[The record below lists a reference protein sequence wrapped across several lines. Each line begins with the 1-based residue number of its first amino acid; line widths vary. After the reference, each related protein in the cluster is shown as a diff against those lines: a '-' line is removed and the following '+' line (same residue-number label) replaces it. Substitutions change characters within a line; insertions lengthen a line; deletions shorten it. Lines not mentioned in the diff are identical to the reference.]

1 MVTKK
6 NSRNPWAWIPTLYF
20 AEGLPNVIVTA
31 LSVVMYMQLG
41 LTDAEVGLYTGWLA
55 LPWVIK
61 PLWSPFIDLLK
72 TKRWWVLTM
81 QALLGAALA
90 GIAFSLPTAFC
101 FQATMCFFFLI
112 AFCSAT
118 HDISADGFYM
128 IELDEHNQTKFVGLR
143 NTFYRLAII
152 FVNGFLVMLAGVLQ
166 VMFRNQIR
174 FSWALIFYGLAGIFI
189 GLWLYHS
196 RLMPTPKEDV
206 QTERTVG
213 EVTHELKNM
222 FRTFF
227 TKFGVRETVI
237 VMLFLLF
244 YRFPEAL
251 LNTMTKTFILRPNS
265 QGGLGMSPQEYG
277 LANGTVGLIGLL
289 LGGIIGGILV
299 SRDGMKKWLWP
310 MVCAITL
317 PDAVY
322 IYLSYSL
329 NSDIVMVSSCLFVE
343 QFGYGLGFTVLTLYM
358 LFYSQGKFKTS
369 HYSICTGI
377 SYLGLMLPG
386 MVSGYLKDILG
397 YRHFFIVVMACC
409 VITFLVTDYLKIDP
423 NFGKK
428 EKEEEDEGEMLDEE
442 VTNEEDILEKEI
454 TEEDD
459 IWEEEIT
466 EEEYLENEDSSE
478 KQDLQNENEKGNRK

>member
-1 MVTKK
+1 MKK
-6 NSRNPWAWIPTLYF
+6 RNPWAWIPTLYF
-20 AEGLPNVIVTA
+20 AEGLPNIIVTG
-31 LSVVMYMQLG
+31 LSVVMYMQMG
-41 LTDAEVGLYTGWLA
+41 LSDAEVGLYTGWLA

-81 QALLGAALA
+81 QALIGASLA
-90 GIAFSLPTAFC
+90 GIAFSIPTAFW
-101 FQATMCFFFLI
+101 FQATMCLFFLI

-128 IELDEHNQTKFVGLR
+128 IELDDHNQAKYVGLR

-152 FVNGFLVMLAGVLQ
+152 FVNGMLVSLAGILQ
-166 VMFRNQIR
+166 VVFRGQIR
-174 FSWALIFYGLAGIFI
+174 FTWALIFYGLAGLFI

-196 RLMPTPKEDV
+196 RFTPRPKEDV
-206 QTERTVG
+206 HTKRTLT
-213 EVTHELKNM
+213 EVTSELKKM
-222 FRTFF
+222 FITFF
-227 TKFGVRETVI
+227 QKFDRRGTLI

-251 LNTMTKTFILRPNS
+251 LNTMTKTFMLRHNNA
-265 QGGLGMSPQEYG
+265 GGLGLSPQEYG

-289 LGGIIGGILV
+289 LGGIIGGVLV
-299 SRDGMKKWLWP
+299 SRDGMKRWLWP

-317 PDAVY
+317 PDVVY

-329 NSDIVMVSSCLFVE
+329 NSNLVVVSSCLFIE

-358 LFYSQGKFKTS
+358 LYYSQGKYKTS

-386 MVSGYLKDILG
+386 MLSGYIKDMVG
-397 YRHFFIVVMACC
+397 YRMFFIIVMVCC
-409 VITFLVTDYLKIDP
+409 AITFAVTAFLKIDP
-423 NFGKK
+423 DFGKK
-428 EKEEEDEGEMLDEE
+428 EKTSQE
-442 VTNEEDILEKEI
+442 
-454 TEEDD
+454 
-459 IWEEEIT
+459 
-466 EEEYLENEDSSE
+466 
-478 KQDLQNENEKGNRK
+478 

>member
-1 MVTKK
+1 
-6 NSRNPWAWIPTLYF
+6 
-20 AEGLPNVIVTA
+20 
-31 LSVVMYMQLG
+31 MYMQMG
-41 LTDAEVGLYTGWLA
+41 LTDSEVGLYTGWLA

-81 QALLGAALA
+81 QALIGAALA
-90 GIAFSLPTAFC
+90 GIAFSIPTAFW

-128 IELDEHNQTKFVGLR
+128 IELDGHNQTKYVGLR

-152 FVNGFLVMLAGVLQ
+152 FVNGVLVSLAGVLQ
-166 VMFRNQIR
+166 VVFRNQIR

-189 GLWLYHS
+189 ALWLYHS
-196 RLMPTPKEDV
+196 RFMPRPADDV
-206 QTERTVG
+206 QTERSVG
-213 EVTHELKNM
+213 EVAHELKNM
-222 FRTFF
+222 FGTFF
-227 TKFGVRETVI
+227 QKFPVKETI
-237 VMLFLLF
+237 CVMLFLLL

-265 QGGLGMSPQEYG
+265 QGGLGLSPQEYG
-277 LANGTVGLIGLL
+277 FANGTVGLIGLL

-299 SRDGMKKWLWP
+299 SRDGMKKWL
-310 MVCAITL
+310 

-322 IYLSYSL
+322 IFLSYSL
-329 NSDIVMVSSCLFVE
+329 NSNLIVVSSCLFVE

-386 MVSGYLKDILG
+386 MLSGYLKDMVG
-397 YRHFFIVVMACC
+397 YRLFFIIVMACC
-409 VITFLVTDYLKIDP
+409 TITFVVTAFLKIDP
-423 NFGKK
+423 DFGKK
-428 EKEEEDEGEMLDEE
+428 EPLPLDAEEE
-442 VTNEEDILEKEI
+442 
-454 TEEDD
+454 
-459 IWEEEIT
+459 EEE
-466 EEEYLENEDSSE
+466 
-478 KQDLQNENEKGNRK
+478 

>member
-1 MVTKK
+1 MKK
-6 NSRNPWAWIPTLYF
+6 RNPWAWIPTLYF
-20 AEGLPNVIVTA
+20 AEGLPNIIVTG
-31 LSVVMYMQLG
+31 LSVVMYMQMG

-81 QALLGAALA
+81 QALIGASLA
-90 GIAFSLPTAFC
+90 GIAFSIPTAVW
-101 FQATMCFFFLI
+101 FQATMCLFFLI

-128 IELDEHNQTKFVGLR
+128 IELDDHNQAKYVGLR

-152 FVNGFLVMLAGVLQ
+152 FVNGMLVSLAGILQ
-166 VMFRNQIR
+166 VVFRGQIR
-174 FSWALIFYGLAGIFI
+174 FTWALIFYGLAGLFI

-196 RLMPTPKEDV
+196 RFMPRPKEDV
-206 QTERTVG
+206 HTKRTLT
-213 EVTHELKNM
+213 EVTSELKKM
-222 FRTFF
+222 FITFF
-227 TKFGVRETVI
+227 QKFDRRGTLI

-251 LNTMTKTFILRPNS
+251 LNTMTKTFMLRNNYA
-265 QGGLGMSPQEYG
+265 GGLGLSPQEYG

-299 SRDGMKKWLWP
+299 SRDGMKRWLWP

-317 PDAVY
+317 PDVVY

-329 NSDIVMVSSCLFVE
+329 NSNLVVVSSCLFIE

-358 LFYSQGKFKTS
+358 LYYSQGKYKTS

-386 MVSGYLKDILG
+386 MLSGYIKDMVG
-397 YRHFFIVVMACC
+397 YRMFFIIVMVCC
-409 VITFLVTDYLKIDP
+409 AITFAVTAFLKIDP
-423 NFGKK
+423 DFGKK
-428 EKEEEDEGEMLDEE
+428 EKTSQE
-442 VTNEEDILEKEI
+442 
-454 TEEDD
+454 
-459 IWEEEIT
+459 
-466 EEEYLENEDSSE
+466 
-478 KQDLQNENEKGNRK
+478 

>member
-1 MVTKK
+1 MKK
-6 NSRNPWAWIPTLYF
+6 RNPWAWIPTLYF
-20 AEGLPNVIVTA
+20 AEGLPNIIVTG
-31 LSVVMYMQLG
+31 LSVVMYMQMG

-81 QALLGAALA
+81 QALIGASLA
-90 GIAFSLPTAFC
+90 GIAFSIPTAFW
-101 FQATMCFFFLI
+101 FKATMCLFFLI

-128 IELDEHNQTKFVGLR
+128 IELDDHNQAKYVGLR

-152 FVNGFLVMLAGVLQ
+152 FVNGMLVSLAGILQ
-166 VMFRNQIR
+166 VVFRGQIR
-174 FSWALIFYGLAGIFI
+174 FTWALIFYGLAGLFI

-196 RLMPTPKEDV
+196 RFMPRPTEDV
-206 QTERTVG
+206 HTKRTLT
-213 EVTHELKNM
+213 EVTSELKKM
-222 FRTFF
+222 FITFF
-227 TKFGVRETVI
+227 QKFDRRGTLI

-251 LNTMTKTFILRPNS
+251 LNTMTKTFMLRNNYS
-265 QGGLGMSPQEYG
+265 GGLGLSPQEYG

-299 SRDGMKKWLWP
+299 SRDGMKRWLWP

-317 PDAVY
+317 PDVVY

-329 NSDIVMVSSCLFVE
+329 NSNLVVVSSCLFIE

-358 LFYSQGKFKTS
+358 LYYSQGKYKTS

-386 MVSGYLKDILG
+386 MLSGYIKDMVG
-397 YRHFFIVVMACC
+397 YRMFFIIVMVCC
-409 VITFLVTDYLKIDP
+409 AITFAVTAFLKIDP
-423 NFGKK
+423 DFGKK
-428 EKEEEDEGEMLDEE
+428 EKTSQE
-442 VTNEEDILEKEI
+442 
-454 TEEDD
+454 
-459 IWEEEIT
+459 
-466 EEEYLENEDSSE
+466 
-478 KQDLQNENEKGNRK
+478 

>member
-1 MVTKK
+1 MKK
-6 NSRNPWAWIPTLYF
+6 RNPWAWIPTLYF
-20 AEGLPNVIVTA
+20 AEGLPNIIVTG
-31 LSVVMYMQLG
+31 LSVVMYMQMG

-72 TKRWWVLTM
+72 TKRCWVLTM
-81 QALLGAALA
+81 QALIGASLA
-90 GIAFSLPTAFC
+90 GIAFSIPTAFW
-101 FQATMCFFFLI
+101 FQATMCLFFLI

-128 IELDEHNQTKFVGLR
+128 IELDDHNQAKYVGLR

-152 FVNGFLVMLAGVLQ
+152 FVNGMLVSLAGILQ
-166 VMFRNQIR
+166 VVFRGQIR
-174 FSWALIFYGLAGIFI
+174 FTWALIFYGLAGLFI

-196 RLMPTPKEDV
+196 RFMPRPTEDV
-206 QTERTVG
+206 HTKRTLT
-213 EVTHELKNM
+213 EVTSELKKM
-222 FRTFF
+222 FITFF
-227 TKFGVRETVI
+227 QKFDRRGTLI

-251 LNTMTKTFILRPNS
+251 LNTMTKTFMLRNNYA
-265 QGGLGMSPQEYG
+265 GGLGLSPQEYG

-299 SRDGMKKWLWP
+299 SRDGMKRWLWP

-317 PDAVY
+317 PDVVY

-329 NSDIVMVSSCLFVE
+329 NSNLVVVSSCLFIE

-358 LFYSQGKFKTS
+358 LYYSQGKYKTS

-386 MVSGYLKDILG
+386 MLSGYIKDMVG
-397 YRHFFIVVMACC
+397 YRMFFIIVMVCC
-409 VITFLVTDYLKIDP
+409 AITFAVTAFLKIDP
-423 NFGKK
+423 DFGKK
-428 EKEEEDEGEMLDEE
+428 EKTSQE
-442 VTNEEDILEKEI
+442 
-454 TEEDD
+454 
-459 IWEEEIT
+459 
-466 EEEYLENEDSSE
+466 
-478 KQDLQNENEKGNRK
+478 

>member
-1 MVTKK
+1 MKK
-6 NSRNPWAWIPTLYF
+6 RNPWAWIPTLYF
-20 AEGLPNVIVTA
+20 AEGLPNIIVTG
-31 LSVVMYMQLG
+31 LSVVMYMQMG

-81 QALLGAALA
+81 QALIGASLA
-90 GIAFSLPTAFC
+90 GIAFSIPTAC
-101 FQATMCFFFLI
+101 WFQATMCLFFLI

-128 IELDEHNQTKFVGLR
+128 IELDDHNQAKYVGLR

-152 FVNGFLVMLAGVLQ
+152 FVNGMLVSLAGILQ
-166 VMFRNQIR
+166 VVFRGQIR
-174 FSWALIFYGLAGIFI
+174 FTWALIFYGLAGLFI

-196 RLMPTPKEDV
+196 RFMPRPKEDV
-206 QTERTVG
+206 HTKRTLT
-213 EVTHELKNM
+213 EVTSELKKM
-222 FRTFF
+222 FITFF
-227 TKFGVRETVI
+227 QKFDRRGTLI

-251 LNTMTKTFILRPNS
+251 LNTMTKTFMLRNNYA
-265 QGGLGMSPQEYG
+265 GGLGLSPQEYG

-299 SRDGMKKWLWP
+299 SRDGMKRWLWP

-317 PDAVY
+317 PDVVY

-329 NSDIVMVSSCLFVE
+329 NSNLVVVSSCLFIE

-358 LFYSQGKFKTS
+358 LYYSQGKYKTS

-386 MVSGYLKDILG
+386 MLSGYIKDMVG
-397 YRHFFIVVMACC
+397 YRMFFIIVMVCC
-409 VITFLVTDYLKIDP
+409 AITFAVTAFLKIDP
-423 NFGKK
+423 DFGKK
-428 EKEEEDEGEMLDEE
+428 EKTSQE
-442 VTNEEDILEKEI
+442 
-454 TEEDD
+454 
-459 IWEEEIT
+459 
-466 EEEYLENEDSSE
+466 
-478 KQDLQNENEKGNRK
+478 

>member
-1 MVTKK
+1 MKK
-6 NSRNPWAWIPTLYF
+6 RNPWAWIPTLYF
-20 AEGLPNVIVTA
+20 AEGLPNIIVTG
-31 LSVVMYMQLG
+31 LSVVMYMQMG

-81 QALLGAALA
+81 QALIGASLA
-90 GIAFSLPTAFC
+90 GIAFSIPTAFW
-101 FQATMCFFFLI
+101 FQATMCLFFLI

-128 IELDEHNQTKFVGLR
+128 IELDDHNQAKYVGLR

-152 FVNGFLVMLAGVLQ
+152 FVNGMLVSLAGILQ
-166 VMFRNQIR
+166 VVFRGQIR
-174 FSWALIFYGLAGIFI
+174 FTWALIFYGLAGLFI

-196 RLMPTPKEDV
+196 RFMPRPTEDV
-206 QTERTVG
+206 HTKRTLTD
-213 EVTHELKNM
+213 VTSELKKM
-222 FRTFF
+222 FITFF
-227 TKFGVRETVI
+227 QKFDRRGTLI

-251 LNTMTKTFILRPNS
+251 LNTMTKTFMLRNNYA
-265 QGGLGMSPQEYG
+265 GGLGLSPQEYG

-299 SRDGMKKWLWP
+299 SRDGMKRWLWP

-317 PDAVY
+317 PDVVY

-329 NSDIVMVSSCLFVE
+329 NSNLVVVSSCLFIE

-358 LFYSQGKFKTS
+358 LYYSQGKYKTS

-386 MVSGYLKDILG
+386 MLSGYIKDMVG
-397 YRHFFIVVMACC
+397 YRMFFIIVMVCC
-409 VITFLVTDYLKIDP
+409 AITFAVTAFLKIDP
-423 NFGKK
+423 DFGKK
-428 EKEEEDEGEMLDEE
+428 EKTSQE
-442 VTNEEDILEKEI
+442 
-454 TEEDD
+454 
-459 IWEEEIT
+459 
-466 EEEYLENEDSSE
+466 
-478 KQDLQNENEKGNRK
+478 